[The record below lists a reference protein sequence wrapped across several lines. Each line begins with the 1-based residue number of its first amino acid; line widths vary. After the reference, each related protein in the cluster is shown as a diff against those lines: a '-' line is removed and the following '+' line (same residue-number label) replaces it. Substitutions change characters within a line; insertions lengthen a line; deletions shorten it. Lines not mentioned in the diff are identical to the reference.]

1 MPSSPKVSVIIVSY
15 QRAADLR
22 LAIRAVLESTWRNVE
37 LIVVDNASNDDS
49 ADVAASFPDVR
60 VVRNARNEGF
70 AEGCNRGLGEA
81 TGEYVALV
89 NDDAVIDRAWIEAM
103 TRFLEARPDAA
114 AVGSRTYYWDEQNPV
129 GSVENRFYGFTTVD
143 PETGFNEPTF
153 DRDQPEREVSTLS
166 GAVVM
171 IRRRAIDQLGPTFL
185 EPTFFAY
192 YEETDFFARA
202 LRHGWTLHYLGSPA
216 AWHRVRA
223 STATRPHAYFHWMAR
238 NRLVYAFRNFD
249 DDVLARVL
257 RAARLEELRL
267 AARRRLGS
275 LGVEEQAR
283 LEAFRW
289 VREHRAMLE
298 AQRRASMATGA
309 SYNARVREIEARA
322 QATPKL
328 SERPLVSV
336 VIPCFNYGRYL
347 GEAIESARAQ
357 TYPNVELI
365 VVDDGSTDDT
375 AEVAARYPVKLVRQR
390 NRGVGAARNRG
401 ASEARGELLVFLDA
415 DDVLEPTY
423 VARCL
428 GALGAPDALD
438 ERAPEVAYAYTQ
450 MRYFGDRDG
459 IHESGHFSRRNVLR
473 GNLVNASAMMRISAF
488 RAVGGYS
495 PAFRDA
501 WEDHELWVRMFSR
514 GYRGVL
520 VPEPLLRYRR
530 HGNTRNSLTERQQRA
545 LDWRIWLRYPRLFWP
560 QIAAHPLR
568 LLRSLASPMP

>member
-15 QRAADLR
+15 QRSADLR
-22 LAIRAVLESTWRNVE
+22 LAMRAVLESTWKNVE

-49 ADVAASFPDVR
+49 ADVAASIPGVR

-70 AEGCNRGLGEA
+70 AEGCNRGLREA

-89 NDDAVIDRAWIEAM
+89 NDDAVIDRGWIEAM
-103 TRFLEARPDAA
+103 TRFLEAHPRAA
-114 AVGSRTYYWDEQNPV
+114 AVGSRTYYWDQENPV
-129 GSVENRFYGFTTVD
+129 ESLENRFYGYTTVD

-153 DRDQPEREVSTLS
+153 DCDQPEREVATLS

-171 IRRRAIDQLGPTFL
+171 IRRRAIDELGPTFL

-202 LRHGWTLHYLGSPA
+202 LRHGWTLHYLSAPA

-238 NRLVYAFRNFD
+238 NRLVYAYRNFD
-249 DDVLARVL
+249 DDVLAGVL
-257 RAARLEELRL
+257 RAARLDELRL
-267 AARRRLGS
+267 AARRRFGL

-289 VREHRAMLE
+289 VREHRALLE

-309 SYNARVREIEARA
+309 SYNARVRAIEARA
-322 QATPKL
+322 RETAKL
-328 SERPLVSV
+328 PERPLVSI

-347 GEAIESARAQ
+347 AEAIESARAQ
-357 TYPNVELI
+357 THPDVEVI

-375 AEVAARYPVKLVRQR
+375 AEIAARYPVKLVRQR

-428 GALGAPDALD
+428 AALAAEG
-438 ERAPEVAYAYTQ
+438 PEVAYAYTQ
-450 MRYFGDRDG
+450 MRYFGDQDG
-459 IHESGHFSRRNVLR
+459 IHESGAFSRRNVLR
-473 GNLVNASAMMRISAF
+473 GNLVNASAMMRVSAF
-488 RAVGGYS
+488 RAAGGYS

-501 WEDHELWVRMFSR
+501 WEDHELWVRMFSL

-530 HGNTRNSLTERQQRA
+530 HGRTRNSLTESEQRA
-545 LDWRIWLRYPRLFWP
+545 LDWRIWWQYPRLYWP
-560 QIAAHPLR
+560 RLAAHPLR
-568 LLRSLASPMP
+568 LARSLVRGSA